1 MRISRGGLLVVIA
14 VMVPIVI
21 ELRTVFVH
29 LGVEMSIAQ
38 TGLLAAVM
46 VGALLAW
53 AIAPDVRGRTRSNEK
68 SE

>member
-1 MRISRGGLLVVIA
+1 MRISRGGLLVAIA
-14 VMVPIVI
+14 VLVPIVI

-29 LGVEMSIAQ
+29 LGVDMSIAE

-46 VGALLAW
+46 VGLLVTW
-53 AIAPDVRGRTRSNEK
+53 AVAPDVRGRKRSNGE